1 MRSEAPLSRTE
12 QLARHAAAFIG
23 FSIPISVA
31 LDNTLLAL
39 VAALWL
45 AGGGLRRKAAE
56 IAADPVALAALAL
69 FGMMAAGLLYGTRYP
84 GHGTHYLGKYVDL
97 VFIPIF
103 ITLFRDAG
111 VREIALR
118 WFCAAMILSFA
129 VAEIAA
135 AGLLLDNTLFVRG
148 PGHSIKLSLTHGF
161 LSAFAAFVFAL
172 LASRQP
178 QWPQRLLFS
187 ALALVAVKNAIV
199 IGISRTGYVVL
210 TLLALYFF
218 FSRFGKRGLVAAALV
233 LVASFSAF
241 YGASETFRE
250 RVGTV
255 MADEGDWRSQWPSR
269 ESVTV
274 RLEWYRQSLDIIM
287 SNPILGVGTGSF
299 PKALAENARGAS
311 AYPPNPHN
319 EYLAIGMQTGLVGL
333 VLLLHLFWR
342 QWSTASRL
350 ASPFETHLARGLVI
364 TMAVGCLFN
373 SFLIDHTEGLFFA
386 WFTGMVYGGLRPPPQ
401 AAPRQSR

>member
-1 MRSEAPLSRTE
+1 MPFESPASRTE
-12 QLARHAAAFIG
+12 QLARHAAALIG

-45 AGGGLRRKAAE
+45 ASGGLRRKVAE
-56 IAADPVALAALAL
+56 IAANPVALAALVL
-69 FGMMAAGLLYGTRYP
+69 FAMMAAGLLYGTPYP
-84 GHGTHYLGKYVDL
+84 GQGIQYLGKYVDL
-97 VFIPIF
+97 LFIPIF
-103 ITLFRDAG
+103 ITLFQDARERD
-111 VREIALR
+111 IAIR
-118 WFCAAMILSFA
+118 WFCAAMILSFV
-129 VAEIAA
+129 VAELAA
-135 AGLLLDNTLFVRG
+135 AGLLLDNPLFVRG

-178 QWPQRLLFS
+178 QWPQRLLFT

-218 FSRFGKRGLVAAALV
+218 FARFGRRGLVTATLV
-233 LVASFSAF
+233 LAASFSAF

-255 MADEGDWRSQWPSR
+255 VADKGDWRSQWPSR

-274 RLEWYRQSLDIIM
+274 RLEWYRQSLDVIL
-287 SNPILGVGTGSF
+287 SSPILGVGTGSF
-299 PKALAENARGAS
+299 PRALAENARDAK

-342 QWSTASRL
+342 QLSTAPRL
-350 ASPFETHLARGLVI
+350 ASPLEMHLARGLVI
-364 TMAVGCLFN
+364 TIAVGCLFN
-373 SFLIDHTEGLFFA
+373 SFLLDHTEGLFYA
-386 WFTGMVYGGLRPPPQ
+386 WFTGLLYGGLGPPPH